1 LGSLGWREEGI
12 MKSRIKLISRYC
24 RVLLLLAL
32 SYPSGAGALVGAR
45 APEFEL
51 KDLSGGVHR
60 LASLKQRP
68 MVMLYF
74 FDAAS
79 KPSHSGLSAL
89 DRLCAKYGGG
99 QLTVWAITRSDRQQI
114 ERFVA
119 QSPIGVP
126 ILMDSGPVSQSYQAD
141 RILPTTCILGP
152 DLQVMDLLQGGG
164 QSAEVM
170 LSRLAQRALQRRK
183 SAFAAAVVKE
193 VVHDD
198 PQNVD
203 ARITGAYAALSMGKL
218 DESGSAFA
226 RLAEQGQVAGLE
238 GLSAVAAKKGQVQR
252 ALELAAK
259 VEQADPSRGYV
270 HVVKADVLYS
280 QNKKQAAEK
289 EYRKA
294 IDKKNTAPFH
304 QAKAYNQ
311 LGRMQAEQGHFDQA
325 LSLYDQAEAQD
336 PYYIEAS
343 TNKGLLYER
352 QGRYDQALA
361 SYARARRID
370 ETDRFSLV
378 LQKKLVALLETQR
391 DQSERSRIDGLVKEL
406 AERYRSGKPA
416 KSQAASDGWTS
427 RPMVLSFVDMS
438 QSGGLA
444 ERDGFAQVLTDQ
456 LADSLNGTGRVQVVE
471 RALVE
476 KLLQEL
482 NLGSSELADPAAALE
497 LGKVLS
503 AKLIVTGT
511 LYYQQGDY
519 LLTLRLIDT
528 ETTRIAKVMT
538 AELDGP
544 ESVVKDINRLRGR
557 ILDTVVEQY
566 PLQGYVVQA
575 DADQVVN
582 LGAGQGVVAGT
593 RFEILEPSEPMTYRG
608 RQLQGL
614 AKVIGQVE
622 IVQVEADFCRGRV
635 LHAARPLARDDKL
648 REKSMV
654 SDGRKL

>member
-1 LGSLGWREEGI
+1 MRIVRSL
-12 MKSRIKLISRYC
+12 MVACFL
-24 RVLLLLAL
+24 VQLLAL
-32 SYPSGAGALVGAR
+32 SCPAAVWALVGAQ
-45 APEFEL
+45 APDFEL
-51 KDLSGGVHR
+51 KDINGRGHHLE
-60 LASLKQRP
+60 SLKERP

-79 KPSHSGLSAL
+79 KPSHSGLAAL
-89 DRLCAKYGGG
+89 SRLCAKHGRS
-99 QLTVWAITRSDRQQI
+99 QLTVWAITRSDRGQI
-114 ERFVA
+114 EQFLAR
-119 QSPIGVP
+119 SPVGFP
-126 ILMDSGPVSQSYQAD
+126 ILMDSGPVSKSYQAE

-152 DLQVMDLLQGGG
+152 GLQVMDLLQGGG

-170 LSRLAQRALQRRK
+170 LARLAQRALQRRK
-183 SAFAAAVVKE
+183 SSFAAAVVKE
-193 VVHDD
+193 VVHDN

-218 DESGSAFA
+218 DESQKAFA
-226 RLAEQGQVAGLE
+226 ALAEQGQAAGME

-252 ALELAAK
+252 ALELAGK
-259 VEQADPSRGYV
+259 VEKADPSRGYV
-270 HVVKADVLYS
+270 HVIKADVLYS

-289 EYRKA
+289 EYKKA
-294 IDKKNTAPFH
+294 IEKKSTEPYH
-304 QAKAYNQ
+304 RAKAYNQ
-311 LGRMQAEQGHFDQA
+311 LARMQAEQGRLEQA
-325 LSLYDQAEAQD
+325 RELYDQASAAD

-343 TNKGLLYER
+343 TNKGLLYEK

-361 SYARARRID
+361 CYAKARRID
-370 ETDRFSLV
+370 GTDRFSLV
-378 LQKKLVALLETQR
+378 LQKKLVSMLE
-391 DQSERSRIDGLVKEL
+391 SERDRSEKSRMDALVKEL
-406 AERYRSGKPA
+406 AERYRKGKPS
-416 KSQAASDGWTS
+416 KSGSASDGWTS
-427 RPMVLSFVDMS
+427 RPMVLSFVDMR

-444 ERDGFAQVLTDQ
+444 ERDGFAEVLTDQ
-456 LADSLNGTGRVQVVE
+456 LADALNGTGRVQVVE

-503 AKLIVTGT
+503 AKLMVTGA

-544 ESVVKDINRLRGR
+544 ESVLKDINRLSSR
-557 ILDTVVEQY
+557 ILETVVSQY

-575 DADQVVN
+575 DADQVVVN

-593 RFEILEPSEPMTYRG
+593 RFDIVEPSEPMTYRG
-608 RQLQGL
+608 RRLQGL

-635 LHAARPLARDDKL
+635 LHAGRPVARDDKL
-648 REKSMV
+648 REISTADTKRGNV
-654 SDGRKL
+654 